1 MNSLDKAMKNLR
13 ESKKVESDK
22 LAKLVEKKTLKEKVI
37 LSFEDKKA
45 LQNEIDAW
53 VESLGVDGTRELIN
67 ENPISNDGIFSDDNL
82 YELFPPLNRE
92 DAGDL
97 EDAIVA
103 FIRSD
108 FRRRYEQKTEGIEDV
123 YKKLNPEN
131 DPDKKDQI
139 DLAMKSLN
147 LNPDQYLELMRK
159 RGKLSEGKYG
169 TLTNEVDENEIFG
182 SETNTEVYDR
192 LREIRDYLHD
202 YEQVVRK
209 NSWEYI
215 DNPDEIAAAAFNIRE
230 ALEALDKAW
239 EDQ

>member
-22 LAKLVEKKTLKEKVI
+22 LAKLVEKKVLKEKVI

-53 VESLGVDGTRELIN
+53 VENLGVDGTRELIN

-103 FIRSD
+103 FIRND
-108 FRRRYEQKTEGIEDV
+108 FRRRYEQKTEGMEDV

-169 TLTNEVDENEIFG
+169 TLTNEIDENEIFG

-202 YEQVVRK
+202 YEQVIRRNK
-209 NSWEYI
+209 GDYL

>member
-1 MNSLDKAMKNLR
+1 MNLEKAMRNLK
-13 ESKKVESDK
+13 ESKKAESDK
-22 LAKLVEKKTLKEKVI
+22 LSKLVEKKVLKEKVI

-53 VESLGVDGTRELIN
+53 VENLGIDGTRELIN

-103 FIRSD
+103 FIRND
-108 FRRRYEQKTEGIEDV
+108 FRRRYEEKTESIEDV
-123 YKKLNPEN
+123 YKTLNPEN
-131 DPDKKDQI
+131 DQEKKDQI

-159 RGKLSEGKYG
+159 RGKL
-169 TLTNEVDENEIFG
+169 
-182 SETNTEVYDR
+182 
-192 LREIRDYLHD
+192 
-202 YEQVVRK
+202 
-209 NSWEYI
+209 
-215 DNPDEIAAAAFNIRE
+215 
-230 ALEALDKAW
+230 
-239 EDQ
+239 